1 MLKRLYHWTLAK
13 AAHEKAPHW
22 LAAVSFIESS
32 FFPIPPDVMLAPMC
46 LAKPHKA
53 FQYALI
59 CTIASVLGALLGY
72 AIGFFLFETVG
83 SAILDF
89 YGLGDQFEAF
99 KVNFNEQGW
108 LIVLLAGFTPLPFKV
123 ITIAAGATAMSLYI
137 LVIASIIARSARFFL
152 VGALLWKFGQPMQ
165 DRIDKHFAIATTVV
179 GVLFVGGFAAL
190 KFVF

>member
-83 SAILDF
+83 RAILDF

-123 ITIAAGATAMSLYI
+123 ITIAAGATAMPLYI

-165 DRIDKHFAIATTVV
+165 DWIDKHFALATTVV